1 MIGVLISSWQVW
13 TNLDPRHEHALT
25 NHITGFDLVS
35 ICTYWITFPFRYLLY
50 GHYHMTH
57 IYLMMQQIVHVTRK
71 NFRGRISQ
79 NLRAHTI
86 LITWRVSV
94 CSIVCLIIT
103 NINNIKSYSFSCQW
117 ANCSF
122 KGFLIYGLDGKSIQI
137 VEKITIFCL
146 YLIHCCLE
154 NYFWTIWQTENRK
167 LESE

>member
-1 MIGVLISSWQVW
+1 MGEMAMFEEKLNWWSKNRAQFVDARVW
-13 TNLDPRHEHALT
+13 IVFRRDRSPNFFVAGLNQSDPRHEHALT

-35 ICTYWITFPFRYLLY
+35 ICTYWITFPFRYLLF

-57 IYLMMQQIVHVTRK
+57 IYRNYDVTDCNYHVTRK
-71 NFRGRISQ
+71 NSRGRISQ

-122 KGFLIYGLDGKSIQI
+122 
-137 VEKITIFCL
+137 
-146 YLIHCCLE
+146 
-154 NYFWTIWQTENRK
+154 
-167 LESE
+167 

>member
-1 MIGVLISSWQVW
+1 MHWPITSLDLIWYLYVRIELLFHFDIYFMGIITWLISILWC
-13 TNLDPRHEHALT
+13 NR
-25 NHITGFDLVS
+25 
-35 ICTYWITFPFRYLLY
+35 LY
-50 GHYHMTH
+50 TW
-57 IYLMMQQIVHVTRK
+57 LEK

-154 NYFWTIWQTENRK
+154 NYFWTIWQTGTISFRVSDQVILK
-167 LESE
+167 P